1 MPSKTV
7 RYTLPVLFVCLL
19 ASCAAP
25 TPVPT
30 PTPTRAPS
38 ITPPPA
44 PTATLTPI
52 PLPTV
57 TPIGSVTTSDNGH
70 TLTLIWK
77 SEFSANG
84 ALGAP
89 VDLAVDLQGNVYVSA
104 SNIKKFDSQGRFV
117 TLWGGSGL
125 ADGKFGSF
133 SSGIAVGPDGNVYI
147 GDFGN
152 NRIQVF
158 DNTGKFLRK
167 WSTNPLTS
175 PASIG
180 VDAQGNAY
188 VNIFATTGDH
198 VQKFDS
204 SGKKIGSWGA
214 TGTGDGQFLGRTEDL
229 CLDQDGNVY
238 VTDPSNHRVQKFDP
252 SGKFLAKFGGEESR
266 AGHGLFDQPEGVA
279 VDKEGNIYVEDGRF
293 LQKLD
298 ANGKFIAQ
306 WPVTAGG
313 DLDSGAF
320 LAVDAQD
327 NIYIL
332 AHTKIIPP
340 GSDQGI
346 EVTVVKKF
354 SQP

>member
-1 MPSKTV
+1 MLPKFV
-7 RYTLPVLFVCLL
+7 RYSLPVLVMWLL
-19 ASCAAP
+19 SACTAAAP
-25 TPVPT
+25 AATPSPKPIPSLTPLPAATAT
-30 PTPTRAPS
+30 PTPTQG
-38 ITPPPA
+38 
-44 PTATLTPI
+44 
-52 PLPTV
+52 PTV

-70 TLTLIWK
+70 TLTLIWT
-77 SEFSANG
+77 SEFSVNG

-89 VDLAVDLQGNVYVSA
+89 VDVAIDPQGNVYVSA

-117 TLWGGSGL
+117 TLWGGSGV
-125 ADGKFGSF
+125 ADGKFNLST
-133 SSGIAVGPDGNVYI
+133 GIAVGPQDNVYI

-175 PASIG
+175 PASVG
-180 VDAQGNAY
+180 VDAQGDVY
-188 VNIFATTGDH
+188 VNIFDTDGDH

-204 SGKKIGSWGA
+204 SGKLVGSWGA
-214 TGTGDGQFLGRTEDL
+214 TGTGDGQFLGRTEDMA
-229 CLDQDGNVY
+229 LDQHGNVY
-238 VTDPSNHRVQKFDP
+238 VTDPSNHRIQKFDP
-252 SGKFLAKFGGEESR
+252 AGKFLAAFGGAESR

-279 VDKEGNIYVEDGRF
+279 VDHEDNIYVADGRF

-306 WPVTAGG
+306 WSVTAGG
-313 DLDSGAF
+313 DLDTGAF
-320 LAVDAQD
+320 LTMDDQD

-332 AHTKIIPP
+332 ARKKIIPP

-346 EVTVVKKF
+346 DVTVVKKF
-354 SQP
+354 SQQ